1 MSAIARSLSIA
12 LLVCELVS
20 CADAPGATREP
31 GPTGAASP
39 AKKIAPT
46 AFTLPIDLAFAGPLV
61 ELLSNAGLAVEAVR
75 SSVYTSFFQS
85 TDQAA
90 WIKTDQ
96 GIVEAVF
103 FVDPAEAVQ
112 IRLTTLAGEAG
123 RYIYKIQ
130 APAPTLSHDV
140 TIDAAFPLYF
150 TMPDSMFLV
159 TSSAELDET
168 LKRILP
174 GQ

>member
-1 MSAIARSLSIA
+1 M
-12 LLVCELVS
+12 
-20 CADAPGATREP
+20 PGQT
-31 GPTGAASP
+31 
-39 AKKIAPT
+39 IAPT
-46 AFTLPIDLAFAGPLV
+46 AIRLPTDLAFASPLV
-61 ELLSNAGLAVEAVR
+61 ELLSNAGLAVESMQ
-75 SSVYTSFFQS
+75 SSLYSSFFQS

-103 FVDPAEAVQ
+103 FRDSAEAGQ
-112 IRLTTLAGEAG
+112 IRVTPVTGEAG
-123 RYIYKIQ
+123 RYLYKIQ
-130 APAPTLSHDV
+130 APAPTLSHDI

-150 TMPDSMFLV
+150 TMQDSMFLV

-168 LKRILP
+168 LKRSLP